1 MKIKP
6 FIYMFFICAL
16 ILNSI
21 VVIESS
27 KFGAREE
34 SKTNTGIDGLT
45 DSEGRRQNGGGNGR
59 GAKGEGERNGSVKD
73 NGGRTDNKRSGRIG
87 EGWHLRGPID
97 SGGGFNSK
105 NKNGGR
111 TRRGRLP

>member
-1 MKIKP
+1 MKEGWKVAAVDDYKQGNERQLTTIG
-6 FIYMFFICAL
+6 
-16 ILNSI
+16 
-21 VVIESS
+21 V
-27 KFGAREE
+27 GAREE